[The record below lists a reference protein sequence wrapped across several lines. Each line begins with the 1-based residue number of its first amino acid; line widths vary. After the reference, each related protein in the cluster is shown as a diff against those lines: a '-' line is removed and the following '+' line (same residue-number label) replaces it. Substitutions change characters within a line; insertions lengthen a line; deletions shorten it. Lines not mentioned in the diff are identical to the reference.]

1 MSVRLKLDP
10 EIVAAA
16 GSALAGV
23 AQRMADDVAVLEG
36 TVAGPGSPWGED
48 ESGSVFAL
56 AYQAVLGHALQALGS
71 HVQQI
76 GEAAVGLHAQASAI
90 ASTDA
95 AAAADLSTIPAA
107 PSGSASSSA
116 APSSSSS
123 SSFTATGVGTVS
135 AAAASVSSAG
145 SPSAGSAS

>member
-1 MSVRLKLDP
+1 MNVRLKLDP
-10 EIVAAA
+10 DVVAAA

-48 ESGSVFAL
+48 ESGGVFAL

-76 GEAAVGLHAQASAI
+76 GEAALGLHAQASAI

-95 AAAADLSTIPAA
+95 SSAADLTASSVPTAA
-107 PSGSASSSA
+107 SSVSAGPSAGTSSA
-116 APSSSSS
+116 ANPS
-123 SSFTATGVGTVS
+123 
-135 AAAASVSSAG
+135 
-145 SPSAGSAS
+145 